1 MTPHRKEPLP
11 TPHSPYGLDFRHMPE
26 ILVKKTRNEPGE
38 ASLEVTIPPDN
49 VKAAEERA
57 TKFYQQRARLPGFR
71 QGKVPAAV
79 VRKKFADDIRQETL
93 RELVQESW
101 RVAQKQE
108 ELKPIAD
115 PHIHNLKWEEGAPVT
130 FELHVELK
138 PELKLQRLGGFR
150 LTRTVPA
157 VTAAQVDAQLNA
169 MREQRAPWT
178 PVAGEKPKPKDLV
191 DVAIATR
198 ENNEVKDPQPYQ
210 FVLGEGRAIPDVEA
224 RIMGLTPGESVDA
237 TVRFPDDFAE
247 EAKRGQTR
255 DIQLTLREVK
265 RQELPVLDDAFAREM
280 GDFESLDALR
290 SAVAEDL
297 KKEAER
303 EADARVRAELVEQIV
318 QANNVVAP
326 RPVVERVLG
335 MYAQAYE
342 IPEERWEKFAQ
353 EFRSVA
359 ESQVRRDLV
368 LDTVVESQ
376 NLRATEAEL
385 DQRIQELAER
395 RGMKPAELYA
405 SLEKAKRLRD
415 VARSITEEKVFAYL
429 LSQSTVEPA

>member
-1 MTPHRKEPLP
+1 
-11 TPHSPYGLDFRHMPE
+11 MPE
-26 ILVKKTRNEPGE
+26 ILVKKTRDEPGE

-57 TKFYQQRARLPGFR
+57 TKVYQQRARLPGFR

-79 VRKKFADDIRQETL
+79 VRKKFGDDIRQEAL

-130 FELHVELK
+130 FEFHVELK
-138 PELKLQRLGGFR
+138 PDLKLQRLGGFR

-157 VTAAQVDAQLNA
+157 VSTAQVDAQLNA

-178 PVAGEKPKPKDLV
+178 PVASEKPKPKDLV
-191 DVAIATR
+191 DVIIATR
-198 ENNEVKDPQPYQ
+198 ENGEVKEPQPYQ
-210 FVLGEGRAIPDVEA
+210 FVLGEGRAIPEVEE
-224 RIMGLTPGESVDA
+224 RIMTLLPGESVDA

-265 RQELPVLDDAFAREM
+265 RQELAALDDAFAREM
-280 GDFESLDALR
+280 GDFESLEALR
-290 SAVAEDL
+290 TAVTTDL
-297 KKEAER
+297 GKEAER
-303 EADARVRAELVEQIV
+303 DADAKVRSELVEQIV

-326 RPVVERVLG
+326 RPLVERVLG

-342 IPEERWEKFAQ
+342 IPEERWPQFAE
-353 EFRSVA
+353 EFRSIA
-359 ESQVRRDLV
+359 EAQVRRDLV
-368 LDTVVESQ
+368 LDYVVESQ
-376 NLRATEAEL
+376 NLRATEGEL
-385 DQRIQELAER
+385 DERIQQLAER
-395 RGMKPAELYA
+395 RGMKPADLYA

-429 LSQSTVEPA
+429 LSQSTVEQA

>member
-1 MTPHRKEPLP
+1 
-11 TPHSPYGLDFRHMPE
+11 MPE
-26 ILVKKTRNEPGE
+26 ILVKKTRAEPGE

-49 VKAAEERA
+49 VRAAEDRA
-57 TKFYQQRARLPGFR
+57 TKVYQQRARLPGFR

-115 PHIHNLKWEEGAPVT
+115 PHIHNLKWEDGAPVT
-130 FELHVELK
+130 FEFHVELK
-138 PELKLQRLGGFR
+138 PELTLQRLGKFH
-150 LTRTVPA
+150 LTRTVKA
-157 VTAAQVDAQLNA
+157 VSAAEVDAQLHA

-191 DVAIATR
+191 DVIIATR
-198 ENNEVKDPQPYQ
+198 ENGEVKDPQPYQ
-210 FVLGEGRAIPDVEA
+210 FVLGEGRAIPEVEE
-224 RIMGLTPGESVDA
+224 RIMNLTPGESVDA

-255 DIQLTLREVK
+255 DIQLTLRELK
-265 RQELPVLDDAFAREM
+265 RQELPALDDAFASEM
-280 GDFESLDALR
+280 GDFESLAALR
-290 SAVAEDL
+290 AAVTADL
-297 KKEAER
+297 GKEAER
-303 EADARVRAELVEQIV
+303 EADAKVRSELLEQIV

-326 RPVVERVLG
+326 RPLVERVLG

-368 LDTVVESQ
+368 LDYVVESQ

-385 DQRIQELAER
+385 DQKIQELAER
-395 RGMKPAELYA
+395 RGMPAAQLYA

-429 LSQSTVEPA
+429 LSQSTVEQA

>member
-1 MTPHRKEPLP
+1 
-11 TPHSPYGLDFRHMPE
+11 MPE
-26 ILVKKTRNEPGE
+26 ILVKKTKVEPGE

-49 VKAAEERA
+49 VRAAEERA
-57 TKFYQQRARLPGFR
+57 TKVYQQRARLPGFR
-71 QGKVPAAV
+71 QGKAPAAV
-79 VRKKFADDIRQETL
+79 VKKKFADDIRQETL

-115 PHIHNLKWEEGAPVT
+115 PHIHNLKWEDGAPVT
-130 FELHVELK
+130 FEFHVELK
-138 PELKLQRLGGFR
+138 PELQLQRLGNFR
-150 LTRTVPA
+150 LTRKVA
-157 VTAAQVDAQLNA
+157 AITAAQVDAQLNA

-191 DVAIATR
+191 DVIIATR
-198 ENNEVKDPQPYQ
+198 ENGEVKDPQPYQ
-210 FVLGEGRAIPDVEA
+210 FVLGEGRAIPDVEE
-224 RIMGLTPGESVDA
+224 RIMGLLPGESVDA

-265 RQELPVLDDAFAREM
+265 RQELPALDDAFAREM
-280 GDFESLDALR
+280 GDFESLGALR
-290 SAVAEDL
+290 AAVSADL
-297 KKEAER
+297 GKEAER
-303 EADARVRAELVEQIV
+303 EADAKVRAELVEQIV

-326 RPVVERVLG
+326 RPLVERVLG

-342 IPEERWEKFAQ
+342 VTEERWEKFAQ
-353 EFRSVA
+353 EFRGIA

-368 LDTVVESQ
+368 LDYVVESQ

-385 DQRIQELAER
+385 DERIQQLAER
-395 RGMKPAELYA
+395 RGMKAAELYA

-415 VARSITEEKVFAYL
+415 VARSITEEKVFTHL
-429 LSQSTVEPA
+429 LSQSTVEQA

>member
-1 MTPHRKEPLP
+1 
-11 TPHSPYGLDFRHMPE
+11 MPD
-26 ILVKKTRNEPGE
+26 ILVKKTRAEPGE

-57 TKFYQQRARLPGFR
+57 TKVYQQRARLPGFR

-130 FELHVELK
+130 FEFHVELK

-150 LTRTVPA
+150 LTRKVA
-157 VTAAQVDAQLNA
+157 AITATQVDAQLNA

-191 DVAIATR
+191 DVTIATR
-198 ENNEVKDPQPYQ
+198 EAGTDEVKDPEPYQ
-210 FVLGEGRAIPDVEA
+210 FVLGEGRAIPDVEE
-224 RIMGLTPGESVDA
+224 RIMSLTPGESVDA

-255 DIQLTLREVK
+255 DIRLTLREVK
-265 RQELPVLDDAFAREM
+265 RQQLPALDDAFGREM

-290 SAVAEDL
+290 TAVAEDL

-303 EADARVRAELVEQIV
+303 EADARVRAELIEQIV

-326 RPVVERVLG
+326 RPLVERVLG

-353 EFRSVA
+353 EFRAVA

-385 DQRIQELAER
+385 DQRLQELAER
-395 RGMKPAELYA
+395 RGMQAAELYA

-429 LSQSTVEPA
+429 LSQSTVEQA

>member
-1 MTPHRKEPLP
+1 
-11 TPHSPYGLDFRHMPE
+11 MPDT
-26 ILVKKTRNEPGE
+26 ILVKKTRAEPGE

-57 TKFYQQRARLPGFR
+57 TKVYQQRARLPGFR

-130 FELHVELK
+130 FEFHVELK
-138 PELKLQRLGGFR
+138 PDLKLQRLGGFR
-150 LTRTVPA
+150 LTRIVPA
-157 VTAAQVDAQLNA
+157 VSAAQVDAQLTA

-178 PVAGEKPKPKDLV
+178 PVTGEKPKPKDLV
-191 DVAIATR
+191 DVIIATR
-198 ENNEVKDPQPYQ
+198 ENGEVKDPQPYQ
-210 FVLGEGRAIPDVEA
+210 FVLGEGRAIPDVEE
-224 RIMGLTPGESVDA
+224 RIMNLTPGESLDA

-265 RQELPVLDDAFAREM
+265 RQELAALDDAFARET

-290 SAVAEDL
+290 TAVATDL
-297 KKEAER
+297 GKEAER
-303 EADARVRAELVEQIV
+303 DTDAKVRSELVEQIV

-326 RPVVERVLG
+326 RPLVERVLG

-342 IPEERWEKFAQ
+342 IPEERWPQFAE
-353 EFRSVA
+353 EFRSIA
-359 ESQVRRDLV
+359 EAQVRRDLV
-368 LDTVVESQ
+368 LDYVVESQ
-376 NLRATEAEL
+376 NLRATEGEL
-385 DQRIQELAER
+385 DERIQQLAER
-395 RGMKPAELYA
+395 RGMPAAQLYA

-429 LSQSTVEPA
+429 LSQSTVEQA

>member
-1 MTPHRKEPLP
+1 
-11 TPHSPYGLDFRHMPE
+11 MPE
-26 ILVKKTRNEPGE
+26 ILVRKTRAEPGE

-49 VKAAEERA
+49 VRAAEERA
-57 TKFYQQRARLPGFR
+57 TKVYQQRARLPGFR
-71 QGKVPAAV
+71 QGKAPAAV

-130 FELHVELK
+130 FEFHVELK

-157 VTAAQVDAQLNA
+157 VSAAQVDAQVNA

-191 DVAIATR
+191 DVIIATR
-198 ENNEVKDPQPYQ
+198 ENGAAKDPQPYQ
-210 FVLGEGRAIPDVEA
+210 FVLGEGRAIPEVEE
-224 RIMGLTPGESVDA
+224 RIMNLAPGESVDA

-255 DIQLTLREVK
+255 DIHLTLREVK
-265 RQELPVLDDAFAREM
+265 RQELAALDDAFAREM

-290 SAVAEDL
+290 AAVTADL
-297 KKEAER
+297 GKEAER
-303 EADARVRAELVEQIV
+303 EADAKVRAELLEQIV

-326 RPVVERVLG
+326 RALVERVLG

-342 IPEERWEKFAQ
+342 IPEERWEQFTK
-353 EFRSVA
+353 EFRTVA

-368 LDTVVESQ
+368 LDYVVESQ

-385 DQRIQELAER
+385 DARIQQLAER
-395 RGMKPAELYA
+395 RKMPAAQLYA

>member
-1 MTPHRKEPLP
+1 
-11 TPHSPYGLDFRHMPE
+11 
-26 ILVKKTRNEPGE
+26 
-38 ASLEVTIPPDN
+38 
-49 VKAAEERA
+49 
-57 TKFYQQRARLPGFR
+57 
-71 QGKVPAAV
+71 
-79 VRKKFADDIRQETL
+79 VRKKFADGIREETL

-115 PHIHNLKWEEGAPVT
+115 PHIHNLKWEDGAPIT
-130 FELHVELK
+130 FEFHVELK
-138 PELKLQRLGGFR
+138 PELKLERLGKFK
-150 LTRTVPA
+150 LTRKVAA

-178 PVAGEKPKPKDLV
+178 PIAGEKPKPKDLV
-191 DVAIATR
+191 DVTIATR
-198 ENNEVKDPQPYQ
+198 ENGEEKDPQPFQ
-210 FVLGEGRAIPDVEA
+210 FVLGEGRAIPDVEE
-224 RIMGLTPGESVDA
+224 RIMSLLPGESVEA

-255 DIQLTLREVK
+255 DVKISLREVK
-265 RQELPVLDDAFAREM
+265 RQELPALDDAFAREM

-290 SAVAEDL
+290 AAVTADL
-297 KKEAER
+297 TKEAER
-303 EADARVRAELVEQIV
+303 EADARVRAELIEQIV

-326 RPVVERVLG
+326 RPLVERVLG

-342 IPEERWEKFAQ
+342 VPQERWEQFAK
-353 EFRSVA
+353 EFHTIA

-368 LDTVVESQ
+368 MDHVVESQ
-376 NLRATEAEL
+376 NLRATEADL
-385 DQRIQELAER
+385 DQKIQELAEK

-415 VARSITEEKVFAYL
+415 VARSITEEKVFTYL
-429 LSQSTVEPA
+429 LSQSTVEQA

>member
-1 MTPHRKEPLP
+1 
-11 TPHSPYGLDFRHMPE
+11 MPE

-169 MREQRAPWT
+169 MREQRAPWS

-395 RGMKPAELYA
+395 RGMKAAELYA

>member
-1 MTPHRKEPLP
+1 
-11 TPHSPYGLDFRHMPE
+11 MPD
-26 ILVKKTRNEPGE
+26 ILVKKTKVEPGE

-49 VKAAEERA
+49 VKAAEQRA
-57 TKFYQQRARLPGFR
+57 TKFYQERARLPGFR

-79 VRKKFADDIRQETL
+79 VRKKFADGIREETL

-115 PHIHNLKWEEGAPVT
+115 PHIHNLKWEDGAPIT
-130 FELHVELK
+130 FEFHVELK
-138 PELKLQRLGGFR
+138 PELKLERLGKFKLAR
-150 LTRTVPA
+150 KVAA
-157 VTAAQVDAQLNA
+157 VSAAQVDAQLNA

-178 PVAGEKPKPKDLV
+178 PIAGEKPKPKDLV
-191 DVAIATR
+191 DVTIATR
-198 ENNEVKDPQPYQ
+198 ENGETKDPQPYQ
-210 FVLGEGRAIPDVEA
+210 FVLGEGRAIPDVEE
-224 RIMGLTPGESVDA
+224 RIMKLLPGEAVDA

-255 DIQLTLREVK
+255 DIRLTLREVK
-265 RQELPVLDDAFAREM
+265 RQELPALDDAFAREM

-290 SAVAEDL
+290 AAVTTDL
-297 KKEAER
+297 TKEAER
-303 EADARVRAELVEQIV
+303 EADARVRAELIEQIV

-326 RPVVERVLG
+326 RPLVERALAL
-335 MYAQAYE
+335 YAQAYE
-342 IPEERWEKFAQ
+342 VPQERWEQFSK
-353 EFRSVA
+353 EFHTIA

-368 LDTVVESQ
+368 MDYVVESQ
-376 NLRATEAEL
+376 NLRATEADL
-385 DQRIQELAER
+385 DQKIQELADR

-415 VARSITEEKVFAYL
+415 VARGITEEKVFTYL
-429 LSQSTVEPA
+429 LSQSTVEQA

>member
-1 MTPHRKEPLP
+1 
-11 TPHSPYGLDFRHMPE
+11 MPE
-26 ILVKKTRNEPGE
+26 ILVKKTRAEPGE

-49 VKAAEERA
+49 VKAAEDRA
-57 TKFYQQRARLPGFR
+57 TKVYQQRARLPGFR

-130 FELHVELK
+130 FEFHVELK

-150 LTRTVPA
+150 LTRTVPT
-157 VTAAQVDAQLNA
+157 VTAAQVDAQLNT

-178 PVAGEKPKPKDLV
+178 PALGEKPKPKDLV
-191 DVAIATR
+191 DVIIATR
-198 ENNEVKDPQPYQ
+198 ENGAEKDPQPYQ
-210 FVLGEGRAIPDVEA
+210 FVLGEGRAIPDVEE
-224 RIMGLTPGESVDA
+224 RVMSLTPGESVDA

-255 DIQLTLREVK
+255 DIRVSLREVK
-265 RQELPVLDDAFAREM
+265 RQQLPPLDDAFAREM
-280 GDFESLDALR
+280 GDFESLEALR
-290 SAVAEDL
+290 AAVTADL
-297 KKEAER
+297 GKEAER
-303 EADARVRAELVEQIV
+303 EADAKLRTELVEQIV

-326 RPVVERVLG
+326 RPLVERVLG
-335 MYAQAYE
+335 AYAQAYE
-342 IPEERWEKFAQ
+342 IPEERWQQFAQ
-353 EFRSVA
+353 EFHSIA

-368 LDTVVESQ
+368 LDVVVESQ

-385 DQRIQELAER
+385 DQKIQELAER
-395 RGMKPAELYA
+395 RGGGMTAAQLYA

-429 LSQSTVEPA
+429 LSQSTVEQT